1 MGQRL
6 SVDKY
11 VSNLNELLDMS
22 AFYFEK
28 VKFESKI
35 SPDIKQHIKVNSLIP
50 LLLTVLTLLL
60 LAVLDLEILRR
71 QQ

>member
-50 LLLTVLTLLL
+50 LLLAVLTLLL